1 MNIYEIM
8 AQELIEHGTD
18 SALVDQLSM
27 QQLDDLHSK
36 SITYGRNVFAELSVA
51 KELGAISIANN
62 LRGEIETIKSFDDI
76 ATYR

>member
-1 MNIYEIM
+1 M
-8 AQELIEHGTD
+8 AMELIEHGTD

-36 SITYGRNVFAELSVA
+36 SITYGRNVFAELFMA
-51 KELGAISIANN
+51 QELGAISIANN

-76 ATYR
+76 GSYR